1 MMEQL
6 AEKVRKLIQ
15 NQEMNLLNKMQ
26 LLSKTQQEKNKINRN
41 RKTLMKQKRNNNPTF
56 II

>member
-1 MMEQL
+1 MEQL